1 MYVPGWVKV
10 NVKEAPVESES
21 DTIETGEPVSETIV
35 WGALSWFV
43 QVTVVPLFTVS
54 GVGTNAKFLIAI
66 VFSPPVAAGDATVAG
81 AVWGDVQPATV
92 QARITMTMHVV
103 QNTRRECSDIFS

>member
-21 DTIETGEPVSETIV
+21 DTIGTGEPVSETMV

-43 QVTVVPLFTVS
+43 HVMAVPLFTVN
-54 GVGTNAKFLIAI
+54 GVGTNAKFLIAM
-66 VFSPPVAAGDATVAG
+66 VFPSPVAVGDAAVAG
-81 AVWGDVQPATV
+81 VVWGEVQPAAIQV
-92 QARITMTMHVV
+92 RITMTMQAV
-103 QNTRRECSDIFS
+103 QNTRRECLSIFP